1 MDDDLRN
8 FCENYCTN
16 CFWFWWRFWG
26 NWSFW
31 DTKNQEK
38 DFIPICEEKKMIVPS
53 EKPVFQLSETLRIGN
68 KENLYPLS
76 FQNTKWNH
84 ATMLEGRLICLYL
97 EHLSFLIKRPGQH
110 VAKIYSY
117 YTFEQERFKRDY
129 IIMNQNSKQNAKNW
143 VERDFFK
150 HLNNSNF
157 GYDCR
162 NSLNNCAF
170 EPICDEIDERIY
182 I

>member
-1 MDDDLRN
+1 M
-8 FCENYCTN
+8 
-16 CFWFWWRFWG
+16 
-26 NWSFW
+26 
-31 DTKNQEK
+31 
-38 DFIPICEEKKMIVPS
+38 
-53 EKPVFQLSETLRIGN
+53 
-68 KENLYPLS
+68 
-76 FQNTKWNH
+76 
-84 ATMLEGRLICLYL
+84 
-97 EHLSFLIKRPGQH
+97 
-110 VAKIYSY
+110 AKIYSY

-170 EPICDEIDERIY
+170 ELICDEIDERIY